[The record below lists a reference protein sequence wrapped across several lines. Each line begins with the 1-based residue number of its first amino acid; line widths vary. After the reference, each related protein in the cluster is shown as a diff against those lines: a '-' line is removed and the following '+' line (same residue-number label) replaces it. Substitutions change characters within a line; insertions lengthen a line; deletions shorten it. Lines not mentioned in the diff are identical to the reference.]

1 MKNILVTGATGF
13 IGSLLVKEILDKRMF
28 DNILLPV
35 RNMNKITK
43 MYGMVPKHTGKLHFI
58 ESSLMELNSTVLP
71 VDVDYIIHCASVT
84 QSIEMVTY
92 PVETADSI
100 VLGTRSILELAR
112 QLSIKSMVYLSSMEV
127 YGRVADTGRLRG
139 EEELGELPLEAARS
153 CYPLGKRMAE
163 HYCHIYQQEYRIPVK
178 IARLAQIFGRGARVD
193 DGRVFMQFAM
203 AAYEGRDIEL
213 KTGGA
218 SLGNYCASEDAVN
231 AIFTILNKGID
242 GEVYNVVNEGNTM
255 SVRDMAGLV
264 ARQIAG
270 GRIKVG
276 IGIEDPMKTGYAPD
290 TGLRLS
296 GEKLREIG
304 WKPTKGLAEMY
315 KDVIFEICQYRKH
328 FPHKAE
334 KSI

>member
-35 RNMNKITK
+35 RNMNKVTK

-127 YGRVADTGRLRG
+127 YGRVADTARRRRIRG
-139 EEELGELPLEAARS
+139 PAVRS
-153 CYPLGKRMAE
+153 CAE
-163 HYCHIYQQEYRIPVK
+163 LLSIRET
-178 IARLAQIFGRGARVD
+178 D
-193 DGRVFMQFAM
+193 
-203 AAYEGRDIEL
+203 
-213 KTGGA
+213 GGA
-218 SLGNYCASEDAVN
+218 LLPYLSA
-231 AIFTILNKGID
+231 GIPHTCK
-242 GEVYNVVNEGNTM
+242 NCQ
-255 SVRDMAGLV
+255 AGTDIW
-264 ARQIAG
+264 QG
-270 GRIKVG
+270 SQGR
-276 IGIEDPMKTGYAPD
+276 
-290 TGLRLS
+290 
-296 GEKLREIG
+296 
-304 WKPTKGLAEMY
+304 
-315 KDVIFEICQYRKH
+315 
-328 FPHKAE
+328 
-334 KSI
+334 